1 MFGKKNFNVSELVGQ
16 YDAFLFL
23 AEKDGKCVIGM
34 EGSGL
39 DISFL
44 FTQLFKKIEPT
55 QELAKSALAYVQN
68 KEKENK
74 TEEKGK
80 KKDGKGK
87 N

>member
-1 MFGKKNFNVSELVGQ
+1 MFRKKKFNVSELVGQ

-34 EGSGL
+34 EGLGL

-44 FTQLFKKIEPT
+44 FTQLFEKVEHT
-55 QELAKSALAYVQN
+55 QELAKKALTYVQN

-74 TEEKGK
+74 TEEKGG
-80 KKDGKGK
+80 KKDDKGE